1 MDIFTTLKSMLSPT
15 VTKVFSPLRIWWAFF
30 LNRTIDEHQMN
41 IVQKQGNSTLNV
53 VAVVIFFSQS
63 ILIKMSSFLF
73 PFYSFCFTL
82 INVGQSLGH
91 NYMYNIHLT
100 QLEPVAFTNLI
111 LTVCITQNTDQ
122 FAKESKPFISNG
134 TLGIL

>member
-82 INVGQSLGH
+82 INVGQSLGY

-111 LTVCITQNTDQ
+111 QYVLPKILTSLQKNQNLLFQ
-122 FAKESKPFISNG
+122 MVHLVFCE
-134 TLGIL
+134 